1 MRKRRSAEEV
11 LAQPDPVMYSRANL
25 YLMDGLRSSFPSWR
39 RASQFDY
46 RNGWTKMGDFF
57 ADGYFTRD
65 EMRELVH
72 TRFGVLVR

>member
-1 MRKRRSAEEV
+1 MRKRRSKEEIIAEAEPIMYTKSQ
-11 LAQPDPVMYSRANL
+11 LALR
-25 YLMDGLRSSFPSWR
+25 DGLRSSFPSWR
-39 RASQFDY
+39 GASQFDY

-72 TRFGVLVR
+72 TRYTVVV